1 MDTIGI
7 FDLSGFQHWAWALK
21 EKNNEDDRQAFLRIR
36 SRIVEL
42 SKEYNVTKTVVAI
55 DRKPTERL
63 AIFPEYKAGRKSK
76 GEDFSA
82 WRSRVEN
89 GLANL
94 FDCYFST
101 GWEADDVIATMS
113 EKYHRTHKIINFTR
127 DKDCMQL
134 VKGSQIVQ
142 VDPITGDFYDEEKV
156 KDKFGFSGLNLV
168 AYQAIVGDSA
178 DNIRGVYGIGPK
190 KARSLAL
197 VGGDEGIS
205 SEQLEQY
212 DFAYDLVYLR
222 KNITLEKLMHQ
233 PIEEPEHPHVKE
245 ALEGLEEPTKTP
257 ITVAGHEEIPD
268 EPAPESTE
276 QPITPRPQEK
286 VTQANDE
293 IELRHGLVLS
303 NARIDVLQ
311 RLAKGYARGG
321 LYSRIG
327 DETSI
332 FTVLMMG
339 VELGL
344 STTAALNGVHIMN
357 GKIVMGAHLL
367 IGLARRD
374 KACEYFDCAEADESQ
389 ATYVCKKVGRDKEM
403 SFTYTMKDAENDGM
417 SWARKLKNRKAMLRK
432 TAGLQAAR
440 LWFPKATSGLYG
452 HAEMGIDSE
461 D

>member
-42 SKEYNVTKTVVAI
+42 SEEYNVAKTVIAI

-63 AIFPEYKAGRKSK
+63 KIFPEYKAGRKSK

-82 WRSRVEN
+82 WRVRVEN

-101 GWEADDVIATMS
+101 GWEADDVIATIS

-134 VKGSQIVQ
+134 VKGAQIVQ
-142 VDPITGDFYDEEKV
+142 VDPITGDLYDEEKV
-156 KDKFGFSGLNLV
+156 KDKFGFSGLRLV
-168 AYQAIVGDSA
+168 VYQAIVGDSA
-178 DNIRGVYGIGPK
+178 DNIKGVHGIGPK
-190 KARSLAL
+190 KAKNLAL
-197 VGGDEGIS
+197 VGGDEELS
-205 SEQLEQY
+205 DEQSKQY
-212 DFAYDLVYLR
+212 ESAYTLVYLR
-222 KNITLEKLMHQ
+222 QHITLEKLMHQ
-233 PIEEPEHPHVKE
+233 PIEEPE
-245 ALEGLEEPTKTP
+245 EPTKAP

-276 QPITPRPQEK
+276 QPITVKKEK

-293 IELRHGLVLS
+293 IELRSGLVLS
-303 NARIDVLQ
+303 HARIDVLQ
-311 RLAKGYARGG
+311 RLAKGYAKGG

-440 LWFPKATSGLYG
+440 LWFPEATSGLYG
-452 HAEMGIDSE
+452 DAEMGIDSE